1 MKWTKEII
9 RARNTLLRKHYA
21 QFDGLLEDG
30 PEWNTLA
37 RSGTVWDKIYQ
48 IRNAAPWR
56 DAQHQMRRELAY
68 LDTLRKDFQLRAQDT
83 SPSKILQDT
92 TMFCSNV
99 LANFSWRSCA
109 IEHNSLS
116 LATAKNV
123 EAAIPL
129 QKDGGSA
136 LLNAMNLRLPSSSEL
151 MKLDNGEESKEIE
164 YLELRNNIVALQA
177 VLSSTYIERA
187 STPENLLEDIR
198 MISRI
203 LFRGMQMPFKAG
215 LIRHMPVQVQ
225 SNPKAIFPYPGE
237 VEANLERWSKF
248 AAHDQEDIHPL
259 IKGVWDILYYVSV
272 HPFPDGNGRTSRL
285 LFATHVASH
294 GMIPTICTDGL
305 STEQYLK
312 NVYSAM
318 TKNPLPWCKDV
329 ILAQI
334 DVLEK
339 QR

>member
-1 MKWTKEII
+1 M
-9 RARNTLLRKHYA
+9 
-21 QFDGLLEDG
+21 
-30 PEWNTLA
+30 
-37 RSGTVWDKIYQ
+37 
-48 IRNAAPWR
+48 
-56 DAQHQMRRELAY
+56 
-68 LDTLRKDFQLRAQDT
+68 
-83 SPSKILQDT
+83 
-92 TMFCSNV
+92 
-99 LANFSWRSCA
+99 
-109 IEHNSLS
+109 
-116 LATAKNV
+116 
-123 EAAIPL
+123 
-129 QKDGGSA
+129 
-136 LLNAMNLRLPSSSEL
+136 LNAMNLRLPSSSEL
-151 MKLDNGEESKEIE
+151 IKLDNGEESKEIE

-198 MISRI
+198 IISRI

-215 LIRHMPVQVQ
+215 LIRHMPVQVR

-259 IKGVWDILYYVSV
+259 IKGVWDTLYYVSV

-285 LFATHVASH
+285 LFATHVARH
-294 GMIPTICTDGL
+294 GMIPAICTDGL

-312 NVYSAM
+312 NVHSAR
-318 TKNPLPWCKDV
+318 TNPLPWCKDV